1 MAHKTIAIGAA
12 AALAGAVVLRRLGV
26 EPVPTVFYL
35 LAWYPTLLLLDAL
48 VAAKGGP
55 SLWDQPR
62 DTAAMLWW
70 SVVIWCGFEA
80 LNFRLRD
87 WYYVFVPASPW
98 QRWLGISV
106 SFATVVPAILLPER
120 LLDRLGVARRLVT
133 RPVRLAPRDLRLAVV
148 LGAALLAG
156 ALVLPAVLHPLT
168 WGALWLVA
176 EPALYRVDPEHS
188 LFGEIGRGQ
197 WGRIVRLMLGGL
209 FAGVLWEAYNIGSR
223 AKWIYTVP
231 FLEHLKIFEMPPLG
245 FVGFAFF
252 ALEAWSLYHLCRARR
267 GASVVRGALSIVFV
281 ILALAGI
288 DRWTVSSTV
297 PYVDR
302 VPGVS
307 ATARTRLATAGF
319 HDVFRLASLLPDTV
333 AARAGLPPDEAREV
347 VAAARLVTFR
357 GIGTRH
363 AAWLRALGV
372 TSIADLAR
380 ADPDR
385 LWGALP
391 RDPHPTAAEVRVWV
405 QAARDTHGRAW

>member
-12 AALAGAVVLRRLGV
+12 AALAGAVVLRRVGV

-48 VAAKGGP
+48 VAVKGGP
-55 SLWDQPR
+55 SLWVRPR

-98 QRWLGISV
+98 QRWLGISA

-120 LLDRLGVARRLVT
+120 LLDRLGIAHRLVT
-133 RPVRLAPRDLRLAVV
+133 RPVPLAPRDLRLAVV

-176 EPALYRVDPEHS
+176 EPALYRVDRGHS
-188 LFGEIGRGQ
+188 LFGDIGRGQ

-231 FLEHLKIFEMPPLG
+231 FLEQLKIFEMPPLG

-252 ALEAWSLYHLCRARR
+252 ALEAWSLYHLCRAWRSAWR
-267 GASVVRGALSIVFV
+267 AAFALGFVV
-281 ILALAGI
+281 LALAGI
-288 DRWTVSSTV
+288 DRWTVSSTL
-297 PYVDR
+297 PYVDDL
-302 VPGVS
+302 PGVS
-307 ATARTRLATAGF
+307 ATARTRLERGGLR
-319 HDVFRLASLLPDTV
+319 DVFRLAALAPDSV
-333 AARAGLPPDEAREV
+333 AARSG
-347 VAAARLVTFR
+347 
-357 GIGTRH
+357 
-363 AAWLRALGV
+363 
-372 TSIADLAR
+372 
-380 ADPDR
+380 
-385 LWGALP
+385 
-391 RDPHPTAAEVRVWV
+391 
-405 QAARDTHGRAW
+405 

>member
-12 AALAGAVVLRRLGV
+12 AALAGAVVLRRVGV

-48 VAAKGGP
+48 VAVKGGP
-55 SLWDQPR
+55 SLWVRPR

-98 QRWLGISV
+98 QRWLGISA

-120 LLDRLGVARRLVT
+120 LLDRLGIAHRLVT
-133 RPVRLAPRDLRLAVV
+133 RPVPLAPRDLRLAVV

-176 EPALYRVDPEHS
+176 EPALYRVDRGHS
-188 LFGEIGRGQ
+188 LFGDIGRGQ

-209 FAGVLWEAYNIGSR
+209 VAGVLWEAYNVGSR

-231 FLEHLKIFEMPPLG
+231 FLEHFKIFEMPPLG

-252 ALEAWSLYHLCRARR
+252 ALETWSVYHLCRARP
-267 GASVVRGALSIVFV
+267 SVLRDALSVAFV
-281 ILALAGI
+281 IFAPAGI
-288 DRWTVSSTV
+288 DRWTVSSTL
-297 PYVDR
+297 PYLDEL
-302 VPGVS
+302 PGVS
-307 ATARTRLATAGF
+307 ATTRSRLTTAGF
-319 HDVFRLASLLPDTV
+319 HDVFHLATLPPDTV
-333 AARAGLPPDEAREV
+333 ATRAGLPPAEAQDV
-347 VAAARLVTFR
+347 VATARLVAFR

-363 AAWLRALGV
+363 AAGLRAAGI
-372 TSIADLAR
+372 TSVAQLAR
-380 ADPDR
+380 ADPDS
-385 LWGALP
+385 LWRALP
-391 RDPHPTAAEVRVWV
+391 HDRHPTPAEVRVWV
-405 QAARDTHGRAW
+405 RAARDTHGRAW